1 MVKSRWSDRNQALAT
16 VSWNNLSKSMPEPL
30 VLDELNLMFQ
40 GQNIIN
46 LNKLS
51 SRNILLG
58 LTFCFAVRNINC
70 FQLRKT
76 VKQIASFKNNLLFNI
91 QFSKISEKLKWRIVH
106 DRISI
111 NHVYAKTNKDN
122 TINGDSSRFFM
133 NHEVKK
139 MPEMLSL
146 AYFGESELPD
156 KVGQ

>member
-16 VSWNNLSKSMPEPL
+16 VSWNNLNKSMSEPL

-58 LTFCFAVRNINC
+58 LTFCFAVRKINC

-91 QFSKISEKLKWRIVH
+91 QFIVRYLKNRNDALSMIGSQLIMFMQKPTKILHNKWC
-106 DRISI
+106 
-111 NHVYAKTNKDN
+111 
-122 TINGDSSRFFM
+122 
-133 NHEVKK
+133 
-139 MPEMLSL
+139 LL
-146 AYFGESELPD
+146 
-156 KVGQ
+156 

>member
-133 NHEVKK
+133 ISWRIPEDKK
-139 MPEMLSL
+139 NAWDLI
-146 AYFGESELPD
+146 FGLFWR
-156 KVGQ
+156 VWAAW

>member
-16 VSWNNLSKSMPEPL
+16 VSWNNLNKSMSKPL

-76 VKQIASFKNNLLFNI
+76 VKQIGSFKNNLLFNI
-91 QFSKISEKLKWRIVH
+91 QFTKISEKLKWRIVA

-111 NHVYAKTNKDN
+111 NHVYAQTNKDN
-122 TINGDSSRFFM
+122 TINCDSSL
-133 NHEVKK
+133 EDKK

-156 KVGQ
+156 QDGQ